1 MKVTDIS
8 FTPYTYKML
17 RTIGDVNLPNGVNEG
32 MELAVFIHTDEGVTG
47 CSVGVDSAT
56 QTLPKLADLIKI
68 GRAHV

>member
-32 MELAVFIHTDEGVTG
+32 MELAVFIHTDDDVLL
-47 CSVGVDSAT
+47 V
-56 QTLPKLADLIKI
+56 LLAHRGPPRQI